1 MKEDMKEDKKED
13 KKDKHPYDDII
24 NLPHPV
30 SGHREH
36 MSVLDRAAQF
46 SPFAAVTGYD
56 GAIKE
61 TARLTDQRI
70 ELDET
75 AKTILD
81 EKLRIVQ
88 DQLSR
93 QQEIELVFFRPDERK
108 TGGAY
113 ISMRGIVKKID
124 GYERAVV
131 MQDGSRIII
140 EEIVDITGE
149 MFQAMDDF
157 YYN

>member
-1 MKEDMKEDKKED
+1 MIGNN
-13 KKDKHPYDDII
+13 KDKHPYDDII
-24 NLPHPV
+24 NLQHHV
-30 SGHREH
+30 SCDREH
-36 MSVLDRAAQF
+36 MSVFDRAAQF
-46 SPFAAVTGYD
+46 SPFAALTGYD

-88 DQLSR
+88 KQLSR
-93 QQEIELVFFRPDERK
+93 HQEVEFVFFRPDVWK

-113 ISMRGIVKKID
+113 ISMRGIVKKIE

-131 MQDGSRIII
+131 MQDGTRISI
-140 EEIVDITGE
+140 EEIVDISGE
-149 MFQAMDDF
+149 MFL
-157 YYN
+157 